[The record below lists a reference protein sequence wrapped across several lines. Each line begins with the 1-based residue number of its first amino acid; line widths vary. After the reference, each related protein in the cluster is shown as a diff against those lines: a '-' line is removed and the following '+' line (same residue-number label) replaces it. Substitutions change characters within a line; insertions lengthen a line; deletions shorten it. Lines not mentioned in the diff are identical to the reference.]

1 MLIGMVSTIALILAI
16 GPQLQVLPSETDET
30 APAEVERIIE
40 DAADEVLIEPETP
53 VLPALDEPEASEAT
67 ASDQTDA
74 PEVETEPEPT
84 EPVQSEPETEASNP
98 GATAEMED
106 DTPTIEEEVV
116 TTEEAGP
123 ETTPARTGNVPEA
136 EWPTLLSAA
145 SEALAAAKT
154 AKGNFIQSNADGS
167 VATGT
172 FALNRPGRMRFDYD
186 DPTPVL
192 IVSDGATVAMQD
204 SELETIDRIPIG
216 STPLGLIL
224 STRLDVDRDIDVL
237 SIQQNDERIGIRV
250 EDASGELEGTLT
262 MVFARDTYDLLGWL
276 AVDGNLQT
284 TVVDLVDVETNV
296 RIDPRLFR
304 LDEDDDE
311 EDER

>member
-1 MLIGMVSTIALILAI
+1 MLIGMVSTIALVLAI
-16 GPQLQVLPSETDET
+16 GPQLQVLPSEADESAPTEVEQVVEET
-30 APAEVERIIE
+30 ADEARIEI
-40 DAADEVLIEPETP
+40 DLP
-53 VLPALDEPEASEAT
+53 VLPAAEAPV
-67 ASDQTDA
+67 ASDATEIDPSAAPVSETESEPANTVENEPGADA
-74 PEVETEPEPT
+74 GDPEV
-84 EPVQSEPETEASNP
+84 QP
-98 GATAEMED
+98 GKEGNA
-106 DTPTIEEEVV
+106 PTIEEEVV
-116 TTEEAGP
+116 TAEDAGP
-123 ETTPARTGNVPEA
+123 ETVPARTGNVPES
-136 EWPTLLSAA
+136 EWPTVLTAA
-145 SEALAAAKT
+145 SEALSNAKT
-154 AKGNFIQSNADGS
+154 ARGNFVQSNADGT
-167 VATGT
+167 VVTGT

-204 SELETIDRIPIG
+204 TELETVDRIPIG

-224 STRLDVDRDIDVL
+224 SSRLDVDRDIDVL
-237 SIQQNDERIGIRV
+237 SIQQNEARIGIRV

-304 LDEDDDE
+304 LDDEDDE

>member
-1 MLIGMVSTIALILAI
+1 MLIGMVSTIALVLAI
-16 GPQLQVLPSETDET
+16 GPQLQVQPSETEESMPT
-30 APAEVERIIE
+30 EVERVVE
-40 DAADEVLIEPETP
+40 DASEESLVDADTP
-53 VLPALDEPEASEAT
+53 SLPATDEPEASELT
-67 ASDQTDA
+67 ESGQTDA
-74 PEVETEPEPT
+74 PVIEMESEPA
-84 EPVQSEPETEASNP
+84 EPVQSAPEAEAVDP
-98 GATAEMED
+98 GAPAEMEGD
-106 DTPTIEEEVV
+106 ASATEEEVV
-116 TTEEAGP
+116 ATEDAAP
-123 ETTPARTGNVPEA
+123 ETTPTRTGNVPEA
-136 EWPTLLSAA
+136 EWPALLAAA
-145 SEALAAAKT
+145 SEALGAAKT
-154 AKGNFIQSNADGS
+154 AKGNFIQSNADGT
-167 VATGT
+167 VVTGT

-204 SELETIDRIPIG
+204 SELETVDRIPIG

-224 STRLDVDRDIDVL
+224 SSRLDVDRDIDVL
-237 SIQQNDERIGIRV
+237 SIQQNETRIGIRV

-304 LDEDDDE
+304 LDEAEDE

>member
-1 MLIGMVSTIALILAI
+1 MLIGMVSTIALVLAI
-16 GPQLQVLPSETDET
+16 GPQLQVSPSETEDPT
-30 APAEVERIIE
+30 PTEVERVVE
-40 DAADEVLIEPETP
+40 DAPDEI
-53 VLPALDEPEASEAT
+53 AI
-67 ASDQTDA
+67 
-74 PEVETEPEPT
+74 ETEDSTVAGT
-84 EPVQSEPETEASNP
+84 EPQDDPARIPSELPQTSETDSPDANVDPTVLETESGTNEERSDAVESASSEDSNA
-98 GATAEMED
+98 AT
-106 DTPTIEEEVV
+106 EEV
-116 TTEEAGP
+116 TTEV
-123 ETTPARTGNVPEA
+123 TTARTGNVPES
-136 EWPTLLSAA
+136 EWPSLLAAA
-145 SEALAAAKT
+145 SEALGAAKT
-154 AKGNFIQSNADGS
+154 AKGDFIQSNADGT

-192 IVSDGATVAMQD
+192 IVSDGTTVAMED

-224 STRLDVDRDIDVL
+224 SSRLDVDRDVDVL
-237 SIQQNDERIGIRV
+237 SIQQNEDRIGIRV

-262 MVFARDTYDLLGWL
+262 MVFAQETYDLLGWL

-284 TVVDLVDVETNV
+284 TVVDLINVETNV

-304 LDEDDDE
+304 FDDAEDE

>member
-1 MLIGMVSTIALILAI
+1 MLIGMVSTIALVLAI

-30 APAEVERIIE
+30 VPTEVERIIE
-40 DAADEVLIEPETP
+40 DASDETVIETDTP
-53 VLPALDEPEASEAT
+53 VRPALDEPMVSQPAPADE
-67 ASDQTDA
+67 TDA
-74 PEVETEPEPT
+74 PVVETEAEPT
-84 EPVQSEPETEASNP
+84 EPAQSESATETVDT
-98 GATAEMED
+98 GAPTEMED
-106 DTPTIEEEVV
+106 GASTPEGEVV
-116 TTEEAGP
+116 TTEDAGP
-123 ETTPARTGNVPEA
+123 ETTPTRTGNVPEA
-136 EWPTLLSAA
+136 EWPTLLAAA
-145 SEALAAAKT
+145 SEALGAAKT
-154 AKGNFIQSNADGS
+154 AKGNFIQSNADGT
-167 VATGT
+167 VVTGT

-204 SELETIDRIPIG
+204 SELETVDRIPIG

-224 STRLDVDRDIDVL
+224 SSRLDVDRDVDVL
-237 SIQQNDERIGIRV
+237 SIQQNEERIGIRV

-304 LDEDDDE
+304 LDEEEDE